1 MQEFAPHGEQV
12 SYGGTPGSALVV
24 RGIASAFATDYI
36 TDVTFYPNGAI
47 EVGAAC
53 FGIACKHPCILL
65 H

>member
-36 TDVTFYPNGAI
+36 TDVSFYPNGAI
-47 EVGAAC
+47 EVSAAC
-53 FGIACKHPCILL
+53 FGAVF
-65 H
+65 